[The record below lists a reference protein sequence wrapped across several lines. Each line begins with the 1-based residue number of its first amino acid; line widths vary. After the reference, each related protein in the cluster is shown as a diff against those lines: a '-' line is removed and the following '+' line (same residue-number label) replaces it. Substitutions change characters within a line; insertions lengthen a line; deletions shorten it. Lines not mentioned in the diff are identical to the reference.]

1 MDQIIEAIRNN
12 IRKNS
17 EEIRAIKD
25 EALKSPLRHICPAH
39 KRYAEY
45 RGRKHETTKWLI
57 ALHQAKGNHHKIKY
71 HLYGKRHDKKPDGNP
86 ISQPK
91 EALKALQELQEKVQ
105 RGTLVSV

>member
-1 MDQIIEAIRNN
+1 MDQVIEVIRNN
-12 IRKNS
+12 VRKNS

-39 KRYAEY
+39 KCYAEY

-71 HLYGKRHDKKPDGNP
+71 HLYGKRSDGDP
-86 ISQPK
+86 LSQPK